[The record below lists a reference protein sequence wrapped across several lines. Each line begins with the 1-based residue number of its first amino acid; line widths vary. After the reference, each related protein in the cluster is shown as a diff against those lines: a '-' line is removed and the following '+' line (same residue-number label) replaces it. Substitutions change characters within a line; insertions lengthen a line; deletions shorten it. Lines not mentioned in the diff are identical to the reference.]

1 MSTNIAFDKEP
12 DSGYSRLETQ
22 IRWYDAKS
30 QRAQRLYKRVKFVEF
45 VCGALVPLMANIHG
59 TATAILGAIVIV
71 LEGLQQLNQWHHN
84 WITYRSTCEA
94 LRHEKYSYMARYGAY
109 DGLDPVSAKKT
120 LVERTEGLI
129 STEHAK
135 WTSRQEY
142 ELKKQ
147 SKKTRT

>member
-1 MSTNIAFDKEP
+1 MNMGNAAAEEP
-12 DSGYSRLETQ
+12 DSGYPRLETQ
-22 IRWYDAKS
+22 IGWYDAKS
-30 QRAQRLYKRVKFVEF
+30 QRAQFLYKRVKLVEF

-59 TATAILGAIVIV
+59 TVTAILGAIVIV

-94 LRHEKYSYMARYGAY
+94 LRHEKYSYMARSGAY
-109 DGLDPVSAKKT
+109 DGLGPTSAKKT
-120 LVERTEGLI
+120 LVERIEGLI

-142 ELKKQ
+142 EPKKQ
-147 SKKTRT
+147 TKKTRT